1 MYIYIFIIMEKNN
14 KIMLWGLEKASKSQ
28 LASLEDKNNNPK
40 SISKLKKDKTVKKV
54 KVERKYDIT
63 EDYGVEDLPFLKK
76 EADRIEK
83 EIDQDID
90 YDENLDLQE
99 KIMDLIDTL
108 EEIKEKFTGK
118 GLRPILEPVEK
129 PYEDVDSDTSDDEYG
144 RGIEEPNTRSRTKQI
159 RIQGKALTK
168 ARMEKGSKEA
178 KELGKRLA
186 EARRKKREGQIT
198 LKEQAEKKRE
208 EKEKTRQQ
216 KLKPWYYVG
225 IIPKGYREATEDE
238 AIRNYR
244 VGSYGKYHVDM
255 IKYEFF
261 DKYKILLSHDMSNDD
276 IKMALI
282 GIPKKINRTFNEIE
296 ILENKLA
303 NNKYTEQQHH
313 AYDHKLDEERHTNKN
328 LQKAYNWISRLYAQ
342 RNNKPYVKKHF
353 TPPKR
358 DIVIKEETKE
368 TVLKPEV
375 YKETIM
381 IEETPKKRMFHKFEN
396 AFDKISI
403 PVKAFTEEML
413 VKPKYAKKLFEKNI
427 TLHPEHY
434 HMEDIKKYFYG
445 KSGSGIGSKDAQK
458 LISSGYQPEMK
469 DIDNYQL
476 DRDLSVDRAR
486 VYRNTKTGKVYVV
499 HRGTKEASDW
509 LNNLV
514 YGLSPYFYKQTDRY
528 KQGKDVQEKALQK
541 YGNNVDVIGHSQ
553 GAKIAE
559 MASRGDKRVKD
570 VITYNRPVG
579 LKEAMTPLD
588 KNVVDVRSSWDPV
601 SMFAPF
607 QKRNKPITIENKS
620 WNPLQQH
627 NTSSLLENPNFDIG
641 DMAGEGIV
649 DRKPTREHLLED
661 IVQSV
666 VFMKP
671 KWKVS
676 EAKKWL
682 RNCGYHYDEVDE
694 KPTQIRF
701 RQYNPED
708 LHDRYYVTKKLKG
721 DNILLI
727 ISKMANKGTGF
738 MLNNYEFLTP
748 EEHRDA
754 QYKEFFNSLM
764 KHKKTHESL
773 EKEKKR
779 IENVVRKA
787 TKGRLAKGSQ
797 AAKDKMA
804 AVRAAKRK

>member
-1 MYIYIFIIMEKNN
+1 MEKNN
-14 KIMLWGLEKASKSQ
+14 TVMLWGLEKASKSQ
-28 LASLEDKNNNPK
+28 LTPLEGKNNNPK
-40 SISKLKKDKTVKKV
+40 STSKLKKDKTDKKP

-83 EIDQDID
+83 EIDEDIN

-118 GLRPILEPVEK
+118 GLRPILESVEK

-144 RGIEEPNTRSRTKQI
+144 RGVEEPIARSRTKQI
-159 RIQGKALTK
+159 RIQGKALSK
-168 ARMEKGSKEA
+168 ARMEKGSEEA

-186 EARRKKREGQIT
+186 EARRMKREGKPT

-208 EKEKTRQQ
+208 EKEKTRHQ

-244 VGSYGKYHVDM
+244 VGSYGKYKVD
-255 IKYEFF
+255 IVKNEFF

-282 GIPKKINRTFNEIE
+282 GIPKKINRSFNEIE

-313 AYDHKLDEERHTNKN
+313 AYDNKLDEEKHTNKN
-328 LQKAYNWISRLYAQ
+328 LQKAYNWVSRLYAQ
-342 RNNKPYVKKHF
+342 RFDKPYTKRHF
-353 TPPKR
+353 TPPKHN
-358 DIVIKEETKE
+358 IIETKE

-381 IEETPKKRMFHKFEN
+381 IEETPNKSKKSMVYKFDN

-403 PVKAFTEEML
+403 PTKAFTEEML
-413 VKPKYAKKLFEKNI
+413 VKPKFAQKLFEKSI
-427 TLHPEHY
+427 ILHPEHY
-434 HMEDIKKYFYG
+434 HPEDIKKYFYSKTG
-445 KSGSGIGSKDAQK
+445 TGIGSKDAQK
-458 LISSGYQPEMK
+458 LISLGYQPEMK

-514 YGLSPYFYKQTDRY
+514 YGLSPYFYKHTDRY

-579 LKEAMTPLD
+579 LQEAMTPLD

-607 QKRNKPITIENKS
+607 QKRHKPITIENKS

-627 NTSSLLENPNFDIG
+627 NTSSLLENPNVDFG
-641 DMAGEGIV
+641 SMSGEGIV
-649 DRKPTREHLLED
+649 DRKPPKEHLLED

-682 RNCGYHYDEVDE
+682 QKHGYHNDEVDE

-708 LHDRYYVTKKLKG
+708 LRDRYYVTKKLKG

-727 ISKMANKGTGF
+727 ISKMSNKGTGI

-748 EEHRDA
+748 EEHRDV
-754 QYKEFFNSLM
+754 QYKEFFNALM

-779 IENVVRKA
+779 VENVVRKA
-787 TKGRLAKGSQ
+787 TKARLAKGSQ

-804 AVRAAKRK
+804 AVRVAKKK

>member
-1 MYIYIFIIMEKNN
+1 MYIYILIIMEKNN
-14 KIMLWGLEKASKSQ
+14 TVMLWGLEKASKSQ
-28 LASLEDKNNNPK
+28 LTPLEGKNNNPK
-40 SISKLKKDKTVKKV
+40 STSKLKKDKTDKKP

-83 EIDQDID
+83 EIDEDIN

-118 GLRPILEPVEK
+118 GLRPILESVEK

-144 RGIEEPNTRSRTKQI
+144 RGVEEPIARSRTKQI
-159 RIQGKALTK
+159 RIQGKALSK
-168 ARMEKGSKEA
+168 ARMEKGSEEA

-186 EARRKKREGQIT
+186 EARRMKREGKPT

-208 EKEKTRQQ
+208 EKEKTRHQ

-244 VGSYGKYHVDM
+244 VGSYGKYKVD
-255 IKYEFF
+255 IVKNEFF

-282 GIPKKINRTFNEIE
+282 GIPKKINRSFNEIE

-313 AYDHKLDEERHTNKN
+313 AYDNKLDEEKHTNKN
-328 LQKAYNWISRLYAQ
+328 LQKAYNWVSRLYAQ
-342 RNNKPYVKKHF
+342 RFDKPYTKRHF
-353 TPPKR
+353 TPPKHN
-358 DIVIKEETKE
+358 IIETKE

-381 IEETPKKRMFHKFEN
+381 IEETPNKSKKSMVYKFDN

-403 PVKAFTEEML
+403 PTKAFTEEML
-413 VKPKYAKKLFEKNI
+413 VKPKFAQKLFEKSI
-427 TLHPEHY
+427 ILHPEHY
-434 HMEDIKKYFYG
+434 HPEDIKKYFYSKTG
-445 KSGSGIGSKDAQK
+445 TGIGSKDAQK
-458 LISSGYQPEMK
+458 LISLGYQPEMK

-514 YGLSPYFYKQTDRY
+514 YGLSPYFYKHTDRY

-579 LKEAMTPLD
+579 LQEAMTPLD

-607 QKRNKPITIENKS
+607 QKRHKPITIENKS

-627 NTSSLLENPNFDIG
+627 NTSSLLENPNVDFG
-641 DMAGEGIV
+641 SMSGEGIV
-649 DRKPTREHLLED
+649 DRKPPKEHLLED

-682 RNCGYHYDEVDE
+682 QKHGYHNDEVDE

-708 LHDRYYVTKKLKG
+708 LRDRYYVTKKLKG

-727 ISKMANKGTGF
+727 ISKMSNKGTGI

-748 EEHRDA
+748 EEHRDV
-754 QYKEFFNSLM
+754 QYKEFFNALM

-779 IENVVRKA
+779 VENVVRKA
-787 TKGRLAKGSQ
+787 TKARLAKGSQ

-804 AVRAAKRK
+804 AVRVAKKK